1 MKKNHLSTIIL
12 SAVAVV
18 MVFVLASCKKD
29 VNVPVEVYTE
39 DMMAILQEDE
49 IDAEKAAAY
58 AKVWE
63 ATLGQY
69 IEKQKKE
76 NTDIAKS
83 DLKDAVEKA
92 QKVVTKLKVL
102 TGLVEG
108 AEKTTL
114 SGVVMKM
121 ENDLGSAEKFVAGAQ
136 PAATPAAAAPA
147 AAAQPA
153 VQSVQEFT
161 SGTTIYVKGIGVRL
175 RLGPGLG
182 YGVYTKLNTGTALS
196 YVSSTG
202 DWYCVNYGGRNLY
215 INKQFATTS
224 ATEAANHRSP
234 SSSSGTYLTITGN
247 GVRLRTTPD
256 DSNLGNVYTQLN
268 RGARVLYLGTT
279 GYWYNVS
286 YGGRSLYVRSDYAR
300 F

>member
-1 MKKNHLSTIIL
+1 MKKSHFSTIIF
-12 SAVAVV
+12 SAIAVV
-18 MVFVLASCKKD
+18 MVFVLASCKKEIH
-29 VNVPVEVYTE
+29 VPTEVYTE
-39 DMMAILQEDE
+39 DMMAILQEEE
-49 IDAEKAAAY
+49 IDAEKTAAY

-76 NTDIAKS
+76 NTDIAKN

-114 SGVVMKM
+114 TGVVMKM
-121 ENDLGSAEKFVAGAQ
+121 ENDLESAERFTAGAATSTTVALAAQ
-136 PAATPAAAAPA
+136 P
-147 AAAQPA
+147 AAQPA
-153 VQSVQEFT
+153 VQSVQEFA

-196 YVSSTG
+196 YVFSTG

-224 ATEAANHRSP
+224 ASEAANHRSP
-234 SSSSGTYLTITGN
+234 SSSTGTYLTITGN
-247 GVRLRTTPD
+247 GVRLRTSPN

-286 YGGRSLYVRSDYAR
+286 YGGRSLYVRSDYAQ